1 MITSFSIIYVIIF
14 IHIKAGDFMS
24 FFIETTDI
32 DLGDTTIE
40 NIFIND
46 FMPMADGT
54 YVKVYLLGF
63 KFAKDDDKKLSLS
76 NQVIARHLDIPLSD
90 VLSAWSFWERK
101 GIIKKH
107 EKDNDDDF
115 DYYVEF
121 LNLKQL
127 YIKNNY
133 KPIDSMNPDSPNSST
148 YTCSPEDLLEAN
160 HSKGINEMFNSID
173 YIVRRT
179 LVPNEKRKVLEW
191 IYNYNMTTDVIV
203 KAFFYSIEKKGKR
216 KISYIEGIIRNWYDE
231 GITNMESLDEHFK
244 TQDERF
250 YRYSR
255 VMKALGLSSRQ
266 PSESE
271 MQVIDKWFNEW
282 KFAMD
287 IVLKAC
293 ENSKNISNPNINY
306 IDAIL
311 SDWNL
316 KEVKTVE
323 DIETKDAAS
332 KPANKK
338 TNNYNN
344 RSSQVNT
351 KFHNFEQRTSKYT
364 PEELE
369 KMVLRKKM

>member
-1 MITSFSIIYVIIF
+1 
-14 IHIKAGDFMS
+14 MS

-133 KPIDSMNPDSPNSST
+133 KPIDSMNPDSLNSST

-160 HSKGINEMFNSID
+160 HNKGINEMFNSID

-191 IYNYNMTTDVIV
+191 IYNYNMSTDVIV
-203 KAFFYSIEKKGKR
+203 KAFFYSIEKRGKR

-231 GITNMESLDEHFK
+231 GITNIESLDEHFK
-244 TQDERF
+244 TEDERF

-271 MQVIDKWFNEW
+271 MKAIDKWFDEW
-282 KFAMD
+282 KFDMKV
-287 IVLKAC
+287 VLKAC

-323 DIETKDAAS
+323 DIEAKDAAS
-332 KPANKK
+332 KPASKK